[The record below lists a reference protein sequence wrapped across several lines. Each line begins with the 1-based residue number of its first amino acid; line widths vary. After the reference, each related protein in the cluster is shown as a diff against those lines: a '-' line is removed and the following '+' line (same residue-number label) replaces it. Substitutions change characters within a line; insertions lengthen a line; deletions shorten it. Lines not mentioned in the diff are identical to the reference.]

1 MMKPFA
7 SIGKLKHSLVFVSL
21 CFASSALF
29 ANDHWVESENT
40 SNFSAYVDKKTTK
53 REQEF
58 AIVRILKNYVRPKTI
73 NEVQKYSSQIT
84 NTLYDCE
91 KKIFNLLTIQFYE
104 LPWAKGTLIKSYDLK
119 KQNSQQD
126 WSPVKLGSIEEA
138 FMEFGCDGAPSL
150 SITRVI
156 YPAW

>member
-1 MMKPFA
+1 MKPFA
-7 SIGKLKHSLVFVSL
+7 SISKLKYGLVFINL

-29 ANDHWVESENT
+29 ANDDWVESENT
-40 SNFSAYVDKKTTK
+40 SNFSAYVDKNTTK

-58 AIVRILKNYVRPKTI
+58 AIVRVLKNYVKPKTV
-73 NEVQKYSSQIT
+73 NDVQKYRSQIT
-84 NTLYDCE
+84 NILYDCE
-91 KKIFNLLTIQFYE
+91 KKIFNLLTTQLYE

-119 KQNSQQD
+119 KQNSQQG

-138 FMEFGCDGAPSL
+138 FMELGCDGLSSL
-150 SITRVI
+150 PITRVI